1 MKLPLEIIVG
11 SNYVKYDKL
20 SELIFQTYA
29 GSNATVLNI
38 FVDLYSIFKPLFSNK
53 DSGITYEKSSDVELS
68 ADIINLCAHYRSFF
82 NRQGVETRFYLI
94 FGTNTPET
102 NQLLCPGYNKDFI
115 GAYVSKNEI
124 REMVIKNLELLKV
137 LCESLP
143 GIYFFDIGTNEV
155 SGFIEF
161 LLRKFNLNIKDMNPN
176 MENMV
181 LTKDIL
187 PLQLVSSGCT
197 ILRPKKSKGIDNSF
211 IINHNNFWTAFMVQM
226 RNNVSNSAMFRQLDI
241 GYFPNILCM
250 TRVPER
256 CMSSIKSIPTAYDIL
271 SKGVELGY
279 LQNSDYSQSTI
290 NKVLEILGV
299 NMNYSTLEMRWKA
312 ISSKF
317 AADYIIPNNPI
328 LANAQLID
336 IYDPNG
342 VRQIC
347 ARYYDKSPID
357 LDRL

>member
-20 SELIFQTYA
+20 SELIFQSYNR
-29 GSNATVLNI
+29 SNATVLNI
-38 FVDLYSIFKPLFSNK
+38 FVDLYSVLKPLFSNK
-53 DSGITYEKSSDVELS
+53 DTGVVYEKSSTVELS

-82 NRQGVETRFYLI
+82 YKQGVETRFYLI
-94 FGTNTPET
+94 FGTNSPEA
-102 NQLLCPGYNKDFI
+102 NQILCPGYNRDFI
-115 GAYVSKNEI
+115 GAYVAKKEI
-124 REMVIKNLELLKV
+124 REMVVKNLDLLKV

-155 SGFIEF
+155 CGFIEF
-161 LLRKFNLNIKDMNPN
+161 LLRKFNLNDKILNPQ
-176 MENMV
+176 MENMIIS
-181 LTKDIL
+181 KDIL

-197 ILRPKKSKGIDNSF
+197 ILRPKKSKGIDSSF

-226 RNNVSNSAMFRQLDI
+226 RNIASHSAVFKQLDV
-241 GYFPNILCM
+241 GYFANILAM

-256 CMSSIKSIPTAYDIL
+256 CMSAIKNIPVAYDIL

-279 LQNSDYSQSTI
+279 LQNSDYSQATI

-299 NMNYSTLEMRWKA
+299 NTNYTTLEMRWKA

-317 AADYIIPNNPI
+317 AADYIIPNNPV
-328 LANAQLID
+328 LANVQLVD
-336 IYDPNG
+336 IHDPNG
-342 VRQIC
+342 VRRIC
-347 ARYYDKSPID
+347 SQYYDKSPID